1 MATLLL
7 IVIYI
12 AFIGLG
18 LPDSLF
24 GAAWPA
30 IYGEYNFPIS
40 FGSFTTIIVSCGTAV
55 SSTFSAKLINRFGT
69 KWVTFICTFMT
80 ALAILGI
87 SFTGNYWLFLLCAIP
102 LGLGAGS
109 IDTALNNYVAIHYS
123 ASQMSFL
130 HCFYGI
136 GVTVSP
142 FILSK
147 MISSD
152 AGWRGGYRNAFF
164 IQAGIAFVLLL
175 ALPLWKKAFT
185 KSEEVETEEEP
196 EAKVL
201 TFKEMFA
208 IPGVRQMCLLFLA
221 SVAIEATCGS
231 WGATFLVENKGLQPE
246 LAARTIM
253 FYYIGMALGRFV
265 SGLAAN
271 KLHGWKI
278 IHISEVVL
286 AVALLI
292 LLFSPTTIIAAIGL
306 FLIGFGNGPMFPNF
320 NYLTPENFGEEN
332 SVAIIGVQMA
342 FASISMMTMPVLC
355 GLLGQFMGM
364 WIFPVYLLLFFVL
377 MVFETL
383 RMHGIKKT
391 D

>member
-1 MATLLL
+1 
-7 IVIYI
+7 
-12 AFIGLG
+12 
-18 LPDSLF
+18 
-24 GAAWPA
+24 
-30 IYGEYNFPIS
+30 
-40 FGSFTTIIVSCGTAV
+40 
-55 SSTFSAKLINRFGT
+55 
-69 KWVTFICTFMT
+69 MT

-87 SFTGNYWLFLLCAIP
+87 SFTGNYWLFLLCAVP

-175 ALPLWKKAFT
+175 ALPLWKKAFS
-185 KSEEVETEEEP
+185 KSEKEDDVEEP
-196 EAKVL
+196 EARVL

-208 IPGVRQMCLLFLA
+208 IPGVRQMCLLFLS

-253 FYYIGMALGRFV
+253 FLNFV
-265 SGLAAN
+265 N
-271 KLHGWKI
+271 RKLFQQLRIYK
-278 IHISEVVL
+278 
-286 AVALLI
+286 
-292 LLFSPTTIIAAIGL
+292 T
-306 FLIGFGNGPMFPNF
+306 
-320 NYLTPENFGEEN
+320 
-332 SVAIIGVQMA
+332 
-342 FASISMMTMPVLC
+342 FA
-355 GLLGQFMGM
+355 
-364 WIFPVYLLLFFVL
+364 
-377 MVFETL
+377 
-383 RMHGIKKT
+383 
-391 D
+391 

>member
-30 IYGEYNFPIS
+30 IYGEYNLPLS
-40 FGSFTTIIVSCGTAV
+40 FGSFNTIIVSCGTAV
-55 SSTFSAKLINRFGT
+55 SSIFSAKLINKFGT
-69 KWVTFICTFMT
+69 RFVTLICT
-80 ALAILGI
+80 ALTSAAILGI
-87 SFTGNYWLFLLCAIP
+87 SFTGNYYLLLLCAIP

-109 IDTALNNYVAIHYS
+109 IDTALNNYVAVHYS

-147 MISSD
+147 MISSS

-164 IQAGIAFVLLL
+164 IQAGISLVLLF
-175 ALPLWKKAFT
+175 ALPLWKKAFSKENEDAT
-185 KSEEVETEEEP
+185 LEEE
-196 EAKVL
+196 KVKEL
-201 TFKEMFA
+201 TLKQMFA
-208 IPGVRQMCLLFLA
+208 IPGVKVMCLLFLA

-231 WGATFLVENKGLQPE
+231 WGATFLVEYKGLAPE
-246 LAARTIM
+246 FAARTIM
-253 FYYIGMALGRFV
+253 FYYIGMALGRLT
-265 SGLAAN
+265 SGLVAG
-271 KLHGWKI
+271 KLHSWNI
-278 IHISEVVL
+278 IRISEIIL
-286 AVALLI
+286 GIALVI
-292 LLFSPTTIIAAIGL
+292 LLVSPTTIIASIGL

-342 FASISMMTMPVLC
+342 TASISMMTTPVIC
-355 GLLGQFMGM
+355 SLLGQFAGM
-364 WIFPVYLLLFFVL
+364 WIFPVYLLVFFAVML
-377 MVFETL
+377 AGTI
-383 RMHGIKKT
+383 RMMKIRK
-391 D
+391 